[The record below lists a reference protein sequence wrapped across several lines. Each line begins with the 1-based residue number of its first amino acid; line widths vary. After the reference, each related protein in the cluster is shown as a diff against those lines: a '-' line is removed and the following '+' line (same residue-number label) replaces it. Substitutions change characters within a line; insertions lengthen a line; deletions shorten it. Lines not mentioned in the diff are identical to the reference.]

1 MKAPSH
7 FLVALV
13 GTLSI
18 ALPSKEARALGPVEI
33 EVGAK
38 VGYATNPSDSSI
50 NPLGVG
56 IGGRAGVSFRGFYGG
71 LNVVDYLGGNDG
83 HGLSEHALEVGAEVG
98 YAMKLSVLTIRPQ
111 VGLGEITF
119 SSSFSGVDQYGVNE
133 SASNSLSSFYLEPG
147 VTALVT
153 IGIFYFG
160 ADGNALIIMDGPV
173 SALGPSTAST
183 DTVFT
188 LHGQAGL
195 HF

>member
-1 MKAPSH
+1 
-7 FLVALV
+7 V
-13 GTLSI
+13 TLSI
-18 ALPSKEARALGPVEI
+18 GLSSKEARALGPVDI

-56 IGGRAGVSFRGFYGG
+56 IGGRAGVSFFGVYGG
-71 LNVVDYLGGNDG
+71 LSIVDYLGGNDG
-83 HGLSEHALEVGAEVG
+83 HGLSEHALEAGGEIG
-98 YAMKLSVLTIRPQ
+98 YAIKLFVLTIRPQ
-111 VGLGEITF
+111 IGLGDITF
-119 SSSFSGVDQYGVNE
+119 SSFFSGADQYGVNE

-147 VTALVT
+147 VTALVR
-153 IGIFYFG
+153 IGVFYFG